1 MKNKYSIIFIIIVL
15 LVILPITLMSC
26 KKESQKNN
34 KSFDYD
40 SLYNSVKT
48 EKYKEDLNRTT
59 TKSEYGYTKN
69 TINGYNN
76 WFYYGKI
83 DQTYEEM
90 QYNNKTNSF
99 EYQKAKFNN
108 GTLTSTNNVS
118 ATISYKITT
127 PGKVTIYGNP
137 KQANLTSAATII
149 EIYHNNK
156 LVYNVLIKEKDLTG
170 KYFNLELNVSENDSI
185 YFVNKNNSEIYLN
198 PVITY
203 EKDYDESLYHLTS
216 FDTCYGDVFPYY
228 DTKQNKL
235 YMGFLWSN
243 DARIDNN
250 YHFAIEESN
259 NLLTYKNVPEENN
272 YDIWQNY
279 NQNYKLDTI
288 FNPNNF
294 IDKTKYT
301 FGARDNM
308 IYRENDRYLL
318 IAGCYYEFN
327 GTKQTSDLVI
337 YGSDDKFAL
346 SWTKKGNVIAS
357 YSKNLPECPTLI
369 KIGNRYYVAVSVA
382 YNTAHQ
388 VGPLQYW
395 VGDENVDCL
404 DVDWQ
409 SKEFS
414 YLDGEDL
421 CAARLTYIKDKVYM
435 WGWIPYTYNTMPW
448 SPWGGYL
455 NLPRE
460 VIQLKDGTLGT
471 RMDEGLYKKINY
483 GNIFNLEENSYQVE
497 QGSAS
502 YNNQIISLNGTD
514 NKIKLGKFK
523 RNLVEFTLNLKDS
536 TKAGYLMK
544 QNNSEYYCNI
554 VKENNHT
561 YLEVSSPN
569 DSLHKINS
577 RLEIP
582 NYTTFNIKIVI
593 DNGKI
598 EFYVNDEKT
607 LTAITSVNNDYY
619 EGYLY
624 SNKTSTYQNVKVNK
638 LISYSDIE

>member
-1 MKNKYSIIFIIIVL
+1 MKNKYSTLFNILVL
-15 LVILPITLMSC
+15 LVILASMLMSC
-26 KKESQKNN
+26 KN
-34 KSFDYD
+34 KPNKINKTFDYN
-40 SLYNSVKT
+40 SLYNSSKE
-48 EKYKEDLNRTT
+48 EKYEEDLNRTT
-59 TKSEYGYTKN
+59 TKLEYGYTKN

-83 DQTYEEM
+83 NELYYEM
-90 QYNNKTNSF
+90 QYNNKTNQF
-99 EYQKAKFNN
+99 EYQNANFNN
-108 GTLTSTNNVS
+108 GILTSTTNISTVV
-118 ATISYKITT
+118 SYKIKTS
-127 PGKVTIYGNP
+127 GKVTIYGNP
-137 KQANLTSAATII
+137 KQANLKSTSTII

-156 LVYNVLIKEKDLTG
+156 LIYNVILKENDLIG
-170 KYFNLELNVSENDSI
+170 KYFNFELNVSENDNI
-185 YFVNKNNSEIYLN
+185 YFVNKNSSEIYLN

-203 EKDYDESLYHLTS
+203 EKDYEKSLYHLTS

-228 DTKQNKL
+228 DSKQNKL
-235 YMGFLWSN
+235 YMGFLYSE

-250 YHFAIEESN
+250 YHFAIEESS
-259 NLLTYKNVPEENN
+259 NLLTFKNVPEENN
-272 YDIWQNY
+272 YNTWQNY
-279 NQNYKLDTI
+279 NQNYKLDNI

-294 IDKTKYT
+294 IDKTKYI
-301 FGARDNM
+301 FGVRDNM
-308 IYRENDRYLL
+308 IYKEDNRYLL

-327 GTKQTSDLVI
+327 DTKQTSDLVI

-369 KIGNRYYVAVSVA
+369 KIGNRYYVTVSVA

-395 VGDENVDCL
+395 IGDENVDCL

-409 SKEFS
+409 SKKFS

-460 VIQLKDGTLGT
+460 VILLNDGTLGT

-483 GNIFNLEENSYQVE
+483 GNIFNLEEDNYQIE

-502 YNNQIISLNGTD
+502 YKNQTLLLEGKE
-514 NKIKLGKFK
+514 NKIKLGNFK
-523 RNLVEFTLNLKDS
+523 RNLVEFTVDLKDS

-544 QNNSEYYCNI
+544 QDNNEYYCNI

-569 DSLHKINS
+569 DQLHKINS
-577 RLEIP
+577 CLEIP
-582 NYTTFNIKIVI
+582 NYNVFNIKIVI
-593 DNGKI
+593 DDGKI

-607 LTAITSVNNDYY
+607 LTAITSMTNDYY
-619 EGYLY
+619 DGYLY
-624 SNKTSTYQNVKVNK
+624 SNCISSYQNVKINK
-638 LISYSDIE
+638 LLSYSDIE